1 MMALVPEAAGST
13 DPYPSDDG
21 GTHVDAP
28 ELRLFVMGLFF
39 IFGGITSLNDVIIP
53 KLKELFTLSFFE
65 ASLVQVW
72 FFVAYA
78 IVGIPWAR
86 LVRRIGY
93 MRGAVVGM
101 ATLIVGCMLVI
112 PARQAA
118 VFVRVLAA
126 YFFLASGVVLVN
138 VRPERREV
146 GAEGV

>member
-72 FFVAYA
+72 FFVAYP
-78 IVGIPWAR
+78 IFCIPGAR
-86 LVRRIGY
+86 LVKRIGY
-93 MRGAVVGM
+93 ILCAVVGL
-101 ATLIVGCMLVI
+101 ATMTVWCLLFIT
-112 PARQAA
+112 ARRPGSFA
-118 VFVRVLAA
+118 RV
-126 YFFLASGVVLVN
+126 
-138 VRPERREV
+138 
-146 GAEGV
+146 

>member
-78 IVGIPWAR
+78 IVGIPGAR
-86 LVRRIGY
+86 LKSRRP
-93 MRGAVVGM
+93 RSAPK
-101 ATLIVGCMLVI
+101 AE
-112 PARQAA
+112 PAPKPKKPKPAA
-118 VFVRVLAA
+118 DRKSTRLN
-126 YFFLASGVVLVN
+126 SSH
-138 VRPERREV
+138 
-146 GAEGV
+146 